1 MAWEDY
7 NISWEQLKAIM
18 DEARATREL
27 ERREPPVAC
36 PNDGEPLE
44 QGPRGTLHCKFDG
57 YIWSGGSGGVSRPS
71 IVL

>member
-1 MAWEDY
+1 MG
-7 NISWEQLKAIM
+7 WEQLKAIM

-27 ERREPPVAC
+27 EQREPPVAC

-57 YIWSGGSGGVSRPS
+57 WTWSGGFGGIAKPNVT
-71 IVL
+71 L